1 MQIHHFNFIGLES
14 RFLKTAILFAFLL
27 AGTAGVL
34 IFLIA
39 EEMTAY
45 WEQALL
51 QQAEV
56 RALQLADEVEEVI
69 LADMSQGI
77 ERLRVMPQKLKAD
90 LDAIYGQNESYL
102 FCVVQGLEGAV
113 VFKDSTGTMPGVVYD
128 NMLFPEAVRGQSVQV
143 FEHAFDMGDITK
155 RFYLVV
161 VTIVV
166 QEQFLGVLKLGVS
179 PQELTPQIEN
189 MVNMLIHRHMLGAL
203 ALAIIGAFA
212 VWQTVRLMR
221 EARELELQA
230 KKTDQ
235 LVFLG
240 TIASELAHEIRN
252 PLSAISVDSEL
263 LIEVAEEMDAD
274 NRAEMA
280 KLSLNI
286 GDSVR
291 YLNATLSSFL
301 QFARPSSLSRVRVKP
316 NALVLEMVRLIGRQ
330 CARQGILLEWEA
342 PDDVPEIDVDV
353 PQIKQALLN
362 VLINAQQAMP
372 DGGVLAVHIRVVS
385 DAIWIDVSDTGDGI
399 PEDEQERV
407 FNFFHS
413 NKSGG
418 SGLGLAIARRIL
430 DMHGGRLD
438 LHSKVGEGAT
448 FSMRLPVAHGEGH
461 GDDS

>member
-1 MQIHHFNFIGLES
+1 MTNGA
-14 RFLKTAILFAFLL
+14 RD
-27 AGTAGVL
+27 VL
-34 IFLIA
+34 HLPP
-39 EEMTAY
+39 Y
-45 WEQALL
+45 KL
-51 QQAEV
+51 Q
-56 RALQLADEVEEVI
+56 
-69 LADMSQGI
+69 
-77 ERLRVMPQKLKAD
+77 AD
-90 LDAIYGQNESYL
+90 LDAIYGQDASYA
-102 FCVVQGLEGAV
+102 FCIVQDVRGGV
-113 VFKDSTGTMPGVVYD
+113 VFKDSTGTLPEFVYD
-128 NMLFPEAVRGQSVQV
+128 PMHFPADVSGSSVRVLEHTFERAGIEKRIYVVAVNLM
-143 FEHAFDMGDITK
+143 FETQ
-155 RFYLVV
+155 L
-161 VTIVV
+161 
-166 QEQFLGVLKLGVS
+166 LGVLKLGVS
-179 PQELTPQIEN
+179 PQELTPQIEH
-189 MVNMLIHRHMLGAL
+189 MVNMLLHKHMLGAFVL
-203 ALAIIGAFA
+203 TLIGGLA

-221 EARELELQA
+221 EARHLEAQV
-230 KKTDQ
+230 KKTDR

-274 NRAEMA
+274 NRAEIA

-316 NALVLEMVRLIGRQ
+316 KALVLEMVRLIGRQ

-342 PDDVPEIDVDV
+342 PNDVPEIDVDV

-385 DAIWIDVSDTGDGI
+385 DAVWIDISDTGDGI
-399 PEDEQERV
+399 PEAEQERV

-430 DMHGGRLD
+430 EMHGGRLD

-448 FSMRLPVAHGEGH
+448 FSMRLPLLYEEGAE
-461 GDDS
+461 DDSE